1 MAVAPFVGIV
11 GYRRSRR
18 NILGMQARMVT
29 VRDGVLRVVDKD
41 DAQIEQ
47 VTLAGAAVEL
57 KRGMVQVVDGENA
70 FFVYGLAGSNK
81 VPDELTELAT
91 RQEAEIAMG
100 RATTCRCSKASMPP
114 SAAGPVRP
122 AAPGG
127 RARAVGVGGGPPP
140 ERRAEGGRP
149 TSYA

>member
-1 MAVAPFVGIV
+1 MAVAPFVGIA

-70 FFVYGLAGSNK
+70 FFVYGFAGSNK
-81 VPDELTELAT
+81 VPRELAELTT
-91 RQEAEIAMG
+91 RQEAELAMG
-100 RATTCRCSKASMPP
+100 PSHDVPLLEGLDAAQRSRALYDLLLQ
-114 SAAGPVRP
+114 AG
-122 AAPGG
+122 
-127 RARAVGVGGGPPP
+127 AR
-140 ERRAEGGRP
+140 EL
-149 TSYA
+149 

>member
-70 FFVYGLAGSNK
+70 FFTAR
-81 VPDELTELAT
+81 EL
-91 RQEAEIAMG
+91 
-100 RATTCRCSKASMPP
+100 
-114 SAAGPVRP
+114 
-122 AAPGG
+122 
-127 RARAVGVGGGPPP
+127 
-140 ERRAEGGRP
+140 
-149 TSYA
+149 